1 MQRYIITERR
11 GTDGLRL
18 EKDAEV
24 PQLQGP
30 NDVSAGF
37 KGLNILAELVDPN
50 QYQSSFPKRKG
61 YSDFER

>member
-24 PQLQGP
+24 PQLKGP
-30 NDVSAGF
+30 NDVSLTVSFGI
-37 KGLNILAELVDPN
+37 GLLTW
-50 QYQSSFPKRKG
+50 
-61 YSDFER
+61 

>member
-24 PQLQGP
+24 PQLKGA
-30 NDVSAGF
+30 NDVSLTASF
-37 KGLNILAELVDPN
+37 DIGLLTW
-50 QYQSSFPKRKG
+50 
-61 YSDFER
+61 